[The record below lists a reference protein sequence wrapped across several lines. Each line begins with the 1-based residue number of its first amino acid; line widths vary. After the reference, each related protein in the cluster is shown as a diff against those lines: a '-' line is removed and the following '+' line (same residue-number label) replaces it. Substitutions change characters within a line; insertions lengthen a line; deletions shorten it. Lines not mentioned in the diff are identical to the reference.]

1 MNETILEAKNITKYF
16 HDPVTVKVL
25 TDINFSIKK
34 GRFCFCYRKVGLW
47 KIYVVVYFINHG
59 YRL

>member
-34 GRFCFCYRKVGLW
+34 GDFVG
-47 KIYVVVYFINHG
+47 
-59 YRL
+59 